1 MVAAALLVSGCT
13 TTLSGE
19 PVSGVPSSVTTNG
32 TAAPTSTS
40 RPPAKPLPFTPTIK
54 NRTNDRTDGTTFEP
68 CSAYTDAELLALDI
82 NPTTITDA
90 AKIDYP
96 NFRGCDWLGT
106 DYTAKRGGSQYSQ
119 IVGRELTLDEY
130 KRTMKRLPWQAD
142 RTANGRTIAL
152 APENNYCIAAFA
164 SEKSIVTTSVIVTN
178 PSPGRTVECD
188 RAFAF
193 ASLAVSKAP

>member
-1 MVAAALLVSGCT
+1 MAAILLLSACTTTVSGEPQPDVAAATGAT
-13 TTLSGE
+13 TT
-19 PVSGVPSSVTTNG
+19 

-40 RPPAKPLPFTPTIK
+40 SAPAKPLPFTPTIK